1 MSPNFDEPLSS
12 RPRNI
17 ALGVLLVALAILVG
31 SFFLANGKTNGEKCA
46 DIIAGGTQGSDPW
59 FSAHCR

>member
-17 ALGVLLVALAILVG
+17 ALGVVLVALAILVG
-31 SFFLANGKTNGEKCA
+31 SFFLANGKSDGQKCA
-46 DIIAGGTQGSDPW
+46 DIVASGTQAASLW
-59 FSAHCR
+59 FTAHCR